1 VKTISIPIG
10 EPTLSAIDRL
20 AGKGRARRKR
30 SELVREALAEFLARR
45 EEQEQEAIERAAI
58 AKHRALLARQ
68 AKSMVAEQARS
79 RDLAPEAHRILAGG
93 KRGAR
98 SHRHRWG

>member
-1 VKTISIPIG
+1 MKTIAISID
-10 EPTLSAIDRL
+10 EPTLVALDRL

-45 EEQEQEAIERAAI
+45 EEQEQEEIERAAI

-68 AKSMVAEQARS
+68 TKSMVAEQAR
-79 RDLAPEAHRILAGG
+79 P
-93 KRGAR
+93 
-98 SHRHRWG
+98 

>member
-1 VKTISIPIG
+1 MKTIAISID
-10 EPTLSAIDRL
+10 EPTLVALDRL

-30 SELVREALAEFLARR
+30 SELVREALAEFLARH
-45 EEQEQEAIERAAI
+45 EEQEAIERAAI

-68 AKSMVAEQARS
+68 AKSMVAEQARP

-93 KRGAR
+93 KREAR
-98 SHRHRWG
+98 SHRH